1 MRKAL
6 SELELKTDQKTARG
20 QQVATRLHKAQ
31 MNTVRVLKNEERK
44 IWLALISSKEKDWI
58 CKDERER
65 LGRDFQEQHTRMS
78 GSMDGLLK

>member
-31 MNTVRVLKNEERK
+31 MNTVGFSKMRREKSGLLWSALKRK
-44 IWLALISSKEKDWI
+44 IGYARMREK
-58 CKDERER
+58 
-65 LGRDFQEQHTRMS
+65 G
-78 GSMDGLLK
+78 

>member
-44 IWLALISSKEKDWI
+44 IWLALISSKEKD
-58 CKDERER
+58 
-65 LGRDFQEQHTRMS
+65 
-78 GSMDGLLK
+78 